1 MLSQCS
7 RQRRLWV
14 SFVTIAHSRDSTNVL
29 TAHAARRFRHVAAT
43 TAIQPKPQQTQSK
56 KATVAKTAT
65 KQETSY
71 LLEKLNPEL
80 EFAAEELELL
90 GGAPLPKIGLGDWV
104 EAHR

>member
-1 MLSQCS
+1 
-7 RQRRLWV
+7 V